1 MVTRLAIRR
10 FVTAAPRGAEQR
22 IARLAGA
29 VTRDGLTAALATA
42 DIPAGIW
49 CVRRLDVRVGLDL
62 EDEDAVLGGAWA
74 DAVVAGLL
82 GALAGGDPDVV
93 HYTGAEQALVD
104 LIASAAV
111 GRVDRAWA
119 WNRAGVRAEGD
130 PDPGSAPGAAIVTAV
145 QRHHRQA
152 PDRCLPVLLAAMRRV
167 GLPALH
173 RVLGGAGPRAPA
185 GGWSAVAALQTP
197 ADVPGPAGPGE
208 RPDTASRDHL
218 PDGGAGPQRR
228 LARELFDRSAFAAA
242 VAKARLRPDELDAQ
256 AWAALVTAE
265 SDRSAF
271 GRPDAVDVL
280 RALTALLAGRTHQN
294 TARGSVATPTG
305 DAAPMGDDVPSGAAV
320 STTEARHD
328 DVDAAPR
335 DAATGAPDVAAPG
348 DAAPGDGHPSA
359 NAPVA
364 AVPTADGDA
373 DRAGDD
379 PDAVSRSRTRWAG
392 LTFLLALTPAVGVP
406 HRVFADPDL
415 AARSL
420 PWVLQA
426 VALTLLP
433 LAGDDPALAAFAG
446 LDPAEPSAWDAGPP
460 ATAVERAAVDR
471 LAERWS
477 AATAR
482 ALDRPP
488 TEAAATVRAVAARH
502 GTVAYSPGWI
512 EVGLALDEVDVDV
525 RMAGLDLDP
534 GWVPWLG
541 CVLRYRYA

>member
-1 MVTRLAIRR
+1 VVTRLAIRR

-22 IARLAGA
+22 IARLARA

-49 CVRRLDVRVGLDL
+49 CVRRLDVRVGLNL
-62 EDEDAVLGGAWA
+62 EDDDAVVGGAWA

-93 HYTGAEQALVD
+93 HYTGSEQALVD

-111 GRVDRAWA
+111 GRVERAWA
-119 WNRAGVRAEGD
+119 WNRAGVRDEGD

-145 QRHHRQA
+145 QRHDRQA

-185 GGWSAVAALQTP
+185 GGWAAVAALQTP
-197 ADVPGPAGPGE
+197 ADVLDAVGPSE
-208 RPDTASRDHL
+208 RPDTASAAPRDRL

-242 VAKARLRPDELDAQ
+242 VAKARLRPDEVDAQ

-280 RALTALLAGRTHQN
+280 RALTALLAGRTHRPM
-294 TARGSVATPTG
+294 ARGSAATPPG
-305 DAAPMGDDVPSGAAV
+305 DATPIGDHAPSGAAV
-320 STTEARHD
+320 PTTESQHGD
-328 DVDAAPR
+328 D
-335 DAATGAPDVAAPG
+335 GAAAPG
-348 DAAPGDGHPSA
+348 DAAPANAAPDGGHPYTS
-359 NAPVA
+359 APVT
-364 AVPTADGDA
+364 AVPTEARDA
-373 DRAGDD
+373 DRMGDD
-379 PDAVSRSRTRWAG
+379 PDAASRSGTRWAG

-406 HRVFADPDL
+406 HNVLADPDL

-446 LDPAEPSAWDAGPP
+446 LDPAEPSAWDAGPA

-471 LAERWS
+471 LAKRWS

-488 TEAAATVRAVAARH
+488 AEAAATVRAVAARH

-512 EVGLALDEVDVDV
+512 EVELALDEVDVDV

-541 CVLRYRYA
+541 CVVRYRYA